1 MMHVVRYPRLWGSSM
16 VVKATVH
23 EACLGSHV
31 LLEHGPAFQT
41 ENKFVGKIACVGLRN
56 DSSEV
61 AW

>member
-1 MMHVVRYPRLWGSSM
+1 M